1 MKRTLL
7 ALGLIL
13 SAFASTPLVS
23 HADESYT
30 FIVKKQEEKAKTR
43 WSLAEWFE
51 TKEKMKLQDMW
62 LALHS
67 PSIYEFF
74 LGYDYVIAT
83 PSAHRVLLGAYA
95 SVVGLEGRY
104 ETQPYGDTA
113 ALFKLRFFGYHV
125 QATHISL
132 GVGVRNRIDPTL
144 GAYRNGIL
152 NADAALYLTRFWGL
166 GGNYEYYLTS
176 TPRVNASTVSGSR
189 LDLSTFIDFK
199 FFRVSAGYFTESSS
213 DQTPVLLSG
222 YSIGAK
228 LFF

>member
-1 MKRTLL
+1 MKLFIIIATLL
-7 ALGLIL
+7 T
-13 SAFASTPLVS
+13 SPFAS
-23 HADESYT
+23 ADESYT

-51 TKEKMKLQDMW
+51 TKEKMKMQDMW

-74 LGYDYVIAT
+74 LGYDYLIAT
-83 PSAHRVLLGAYA
+83 PSSHRVLLGAYA

-104 ETQPYGDTA
+104 ETLPYGDTA
-113 ALFKLRFFGYHV
+113 ALFKFRFFGYHV

-132 GVGVRNRIDPTL
+132 GVGVRNRIDPAL
-144 GAYRNGIL
+144 GSYRNGIL
-152 NADAALYLTRFWGL
+152 NADAALYLTRFWGV
-166 GGNYEYYLTS
+166 GANYEYYLTS
-176 TPRVNASTVSGSR
+176 TPRVNTTTVTGSR

-199 FFRVSAGYFTESSS
+199 FFRVSGGYFTESSS
-213 DQTPVLLSG
+213 DSATAVLLSG